1 MEDAN
6 EYVLTFGKH
15 KNKPLKAVLNS
26 DPQYLVWLA
35 GVCTPWTMKQT
46 SRDARAK
53 VLEEH
58 GDTCVN
64 MAKQMVQGKCY
75 KCLATQCSCL
85 SHVTRQYRY
94 HPYGKR
100 D

>member
-1 MEDAN
+1 MGDAN

-15 KNKPLKAVLNS
+15 KDRPLKAVLDS

-35 GVCTPWTMKQT
+35 GVCTPWTMKKS
-46 SRDARAK
+46 SRDALAK
-53 VLEEH
+53 VIEEQ

-75 KCLATQCSCL
+75 KCLAIQCNCL
-85 SHVTRQYRY
+85 SRVGRQYRY
-94 HPYGKR
+94 HPYGKQ